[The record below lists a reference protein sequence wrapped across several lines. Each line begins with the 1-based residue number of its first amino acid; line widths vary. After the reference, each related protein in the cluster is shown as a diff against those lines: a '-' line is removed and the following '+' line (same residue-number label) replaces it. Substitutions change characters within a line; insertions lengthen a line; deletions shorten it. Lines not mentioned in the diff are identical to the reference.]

1 MNCFLIQHF
10 PFQSQEDD
18 FTTLVA
24 SVQEQ
29 LRKVNYENFSL
40 MNDACIYVDQTKTG
54 FIPIGELKNI
64 SKSFKLP
71 IQDHLLEKLLYHT
84 KSNGDG
90 HVDYQH
96 FISFLNWRVHPCNY
110 IVILYVHKI
119 WVLILT
125 KLLDSSYLSTFN
137 DSKMN

>member
-96 FISFLNWRVHPCNY
+96 FISFLNWRDQPGN
-110 IVILYVHKI
+110 
-119 WVLILT
+119 
-125 KLLDSSYLSTFN
+125 
-137 DSKMN
+137 